1 MEAFAVIFKIILT
14 SLALTLEAVLEELN
28 CIMLLR
34 MVCMR

>member
-1 MEAFAVIFKIILT
+1 MKAFAVIFKIILT
-14 SLALTLEAVLEELN
+14 SLNLEAVLEELN